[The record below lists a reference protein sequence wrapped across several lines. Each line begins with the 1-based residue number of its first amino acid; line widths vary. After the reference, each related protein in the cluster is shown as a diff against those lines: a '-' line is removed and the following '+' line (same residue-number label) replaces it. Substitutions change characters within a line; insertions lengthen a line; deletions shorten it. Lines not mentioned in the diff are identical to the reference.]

1 MSEKLE
7 IIMAKIEDI
16 KSTNVN
22 DNVAHHVV
30 KRSTEKID
38 IEWQN
43 RKHEITFF
51 HSSLAC
57 NINAQLFQI
66 PQQQLHFAIGQA
78 SEYLQCQKMDQQSV
92 SGFQQ
97 DMDLWPILLIT

>member
-1 MSEKLE
+1 MGILAYKCHC
-7 IIMAKIEDI
+7 IAK
-16 KSTNVN
+16 TQ
-22 DNVAHHVV
+22 
-30 KRSTEKID
+30 ID

-57 NINAQLFQI
+57 NISDELYAQLFQI

-97 DMDLWPILLIT
+97 DMDLWPMY